1 MLPIWDTIG
10 KVRMTPKGQFNPSN
24 TYDILDVVMNST
36 MNKLYI
42 AKQNVP
48 ANSNLNNTTYWVKI
62 LDVSDAIIT
71 LGDSIATLQEVKTY
85 LGIT

>member
-1 MLPIWDTIG
+1 MPVWDTIG
-10 KVRMTPKGQFNPSN
+10 KVRMTPKGEFNSSN

-42 AKQNVP
+42 AKQDVP
-48 ANSNLNNTTYWVKI
+48 TDSNLNDTTYWIKI
-62 LDVSDAIIT
+62 LDVSDAMIT

>member
-1 MLPIWDTIG
+1 MPVWDTIG
-10 KVRMTPKGQFNPSN
+10 KIRMTPKGEFDS
-24 TYDILDVVMNST
+24 TDSYDILDVVMNST

-42 AKQNVP
+42 AKQDVP
-48 ANSNLNNTTYWVKI
+48 ANSSLDDTTYWIKI
-62 LDVSDAIIT
+62 LDVSNAIIT

>member
-1 MLPIWDTIG
+1 MPVWDTIG
-10 KVRMTPKGQFNPSN
+10 KIRMTPKGKFDPTDS
-24 TYDILDVVMNST
+24 YDILDVVMNST

-42 AKQNVP
+42 AKQDVP
-48 ANSNLNNTTYWVKI
+48 ANSSLDDTTYWIKI
-62 LDVSDAIIT
+62 LDVSNAIIT

>member
-1 MLPIWDTIG
+1 LPVWDTIG
-10 KVRMTPKGQFNPSN
+10 KVRMTPKGEFNSSN
-24 TYDILDVVMNST
+24 PYEVLDIVLNST

-48 ANSNLNNTTYWVKI
+48 AGSNLNDTTYWIKI

>member
-1 MLPIWDTIG
+1 MPVWDTIG
-10 KVRMTPKGQFNPSN
+10 KIRMTPKGQFDPSN
-24 TYDILDVVMNST
+24 TYEILDVVMNSF

-42 AKQNVP
+42 ANQAVP
-48 ANSNLNNTTYWVKI
+48 ANSSLHNTTYWTKI
-62 LDVSDAIIT
+62 LDVSDAMIT

>member
-1 MLPIWDTIG
+1 MPVWDTIG
-10 KVRMTPKGQFNPSN
+10 KIRMTPKGQFVSSN
-24 TYDILDVVMNST
+24 TYDILDVVMNSS

-42 AKQNVP
+42 AKQTVP
-48 ANSNLNNTTYWVKI
+48 ANSSLDNTTYWTKI
-62 LDVSDAIIT
+62 LDVSDAMIT

>member
-1 MLPIWDTIG
+1 
-10 KVRMTPKGQFNPSN
+10 MTPKGEFNPSN
-24 TYDILDVVMNST
+24 TYEILDIVLNST

-48 ANSNLNNTTYWVKI
+48 TDSNLNDTTYWIKI
-62 LDVSDAIIT
+62 LDVSNAIIT

>member
-1 MLPIWDTIG
+1 MPVWDTIG
-10 KVRMTPKGQFNPSN
+10 KIRMTPKGEFDSSS
-24 TYDILDVVMNST
+24 TYEILDVVMNSS

-42 AKQNVP
+42 AKQAVP
-48 ANSNLNNTTYWVKI
+48 ANSSLDNTTYWVKI
-62 LDVSDAIIT
+62 LDVSDAMIA

>member
-1 MLPIWDTIG
+1 MPVWDTIG
-10 KVRMTPKGQFNPSN
+10 KIRMTPKGEFDPTDS
-24 TYDILDVVMNST
+24 YDILDVVMNST

-42 AKQNVP
+42 AKQDVP
-48 ANSNLNNTTYWVKI
+48 ANSSLDDTTYWIKI
-62 LDVSDAIIT
+62 LDVSNAIIT

>member
-1 MLPIWDTIG
+1 LPVWDTIG
-10 KVRMTPKGQFNPSN
+10 KVRMTPKGEFNSSN
-24 TYDILDVVMNST
+24 TYEVLDVVMNTT

-42 AKQNVP
+42 AKQAVP
-48 ANSNLNNTTYWVKI
+48 TNSNLNDTTYWIKI
-62 LDVSDAIIT
+62 LDVSDAMIT

>member
-1 MLPIWDTIG
+1 MPVWDTIG
-10 KVRMTPKGQFNPSN
+10 KVRMTPKGEFDSTNS
-24 TYDILDVVMNST
+24 YDILDIVMNST

-48 ANSNLNNTTYWVKI
+48 ANSSLNDTTYWIKI
-62 LDVSDAIIT
+62 LDVSNAMIT
-71 LGDSIATLQEVKTY
+71 LGDSIATLQDVKTY